1 VSSQYE
7 ARKYELLRTEQLLA
21 SVVLTLRK
29 RALVTTILYDMMS
42 AMHVRRLWVSGIVLV
57 AAIALLPFSFHAER
71 HLETATRVEGSQ
83 AETVRQEL
91 ADRFRSPFVDQVVL
105 VTQGLPPA
113 DSLEGAQAL
122 EPIVTALREQ
132 PGVSGVVSY
141 LDSRDSIFLG
151 RGGGTFIL
159 VGLTSTDGP
168 VELLVPKLHQLASSL
183 ENQLRGRYPAVKLE
197 LTGEIPLNFDIRKA
211 SSDDVQR
218 GESLV
223 IPATLALLLVAFG
236 SLIAA
241 LIPLA
246 VGQLAIATTMA
257 ITGLLAQRWHL
268 SILVQNLATMLG
280 LGLGIDYALLMVSRF
295 REAISAGH
303 DGPAASVIAAHQA
316 GRTLLISASTVAI
329 GFLALLTVP
338 ISEIRSIGIAGFLVA
353 GMSVLLTNT
362 IVPAALA
369 LLGPRINIGRLPFT
383 PKLDAHRAERTG
395 IRWRQWGKMIVAHPW
410 LALFVAGTPLLLLA
424 WQVRRLDTSLPRG
437 DWLPPAAESVHA
449 LHALRGMDR
458 EGVVESLRIIVELP
472 TDSIAQTDAGWN
484 VLDRLTKRL
493 ANDARSGRVI
503 SITTIAEGNRA
514 SLLDISRETR
524 RTFLSSDGRA
534 ALIEVLPASSVSL
547 RDQVNWVRE
556 LRQTGALALTGVPGA
571 TLLVG
576 GIPAL
581 NADYETIIRD
591 RFPSVTAMVV
601 GGTLLALLCGFRSV
615 FAALKAI
622 ALNLFSV
629 AASFGALVFVFQK
642 GHGSGFLGVPG
653 GTGSVFPLVPIVAF
667 AIVFGLSMDYEV
679 FLVARVLEARRSGL
693 NEMDAIPEGLAKTAG
708 LITSAAA
715 IMIVV
720 FAAFTFG
727 SFLVV
732 KMIGFTLAIAVLI
745 DATLVR
751 IVIGPALL
759 RIAGDWNW
767 WPWGLP
773 KRARRA

>member
-1 VSSQYE
+1 M
-7 ARKYELLRTEQLLA
+7 A
-21 SVVLTLRK
+21 
-29 RALVTTILYDMMS
+29 TIFYDMMS
-42 AMHVRRLWVSGIVLV
+42 VMDVNRLWVSGIVLA

-91 ADRFRSPFVDQVVL
+91 ANRFRSPFVDQVVL
-105 VTQGLPPA
+105 VIQGLPPA
-113 DSLEGAQAL
+113 DSEEGAQAL

-141 LDSRDSIFLG
+141 LDSRDPIFLG
-151 RGGGTFIL
+151 RGGGTFVL
-159 VGLTSTDGP
+159 MGLTSTDGP

-183 ENQLRGRYPAVKLE
+183 GNQLRGRYPAVKLE

-257 ITGLLAQRWHL
+257 ITGFLALRWHL

-303 DGPAASVIAAHQA
+303 NGPAASVIAAHQA

-338 ISEIRSIGIAGFLVA
+338 ISEIRSIGVAGFLVA

-362 IVPAALA
+362 IVPTALA

-395 IRWRQWGKMIVAHPW
+395 IRWRQWGKVIVAHPW

-424 WQVRRLDTSLPRG
+424 WQVRRLDTSVPRG

-449 LHALRGMDR
+449 LHTLRRMDR

-493 ANDARSGRVI
+493 ASDPRSGRVI
-503 SITTIAEGNRA
+503 SITTIAEGNRS

-556 LRQTGALALTGVPGA
+556 LRKTGALALTGVPSA

-591 RFPSVTAMVV
+591 RFPSVTALVV
-601 GGTLLALLCGFRSV
+601 G
-615 FAALKAI
+615 
-622 ALNLFSV
+622 
-629 AASFGALVFVFQK
+629 
-642 GHGSGFLGVPG
+642 
-653 GTGSVFPLVPIVAF
+653 
-667 AIVFGLSMDYEV
+667 
-679 FLVARVLEARRSGL
+679 
-693 NEMDAIPEGLAKTAG
+693 
-708 LITSAAA
+708 
-715 IMIVV
+715 
-720 FAAFTFG
+720 
-727 SFLVV
+727 
-732 KMIGFTLAIAVLI
+732 
-745 DATLVR
+745 
-751 IVIGPALL
+751 
-759 RIAGDWNW
+759 
-767 WPWGLP
+767 
-773 KRARRA
+773 

>member
-1 VSSQYE
+1 VC
-7 ARKYELLRTEQLLA
+7 RPLA
-21 SVVLTLRK
+21 
-29 RALVTTILYDMMS
+29 ATILYGMMS
-42 AMHVRRLWVSGIVLV
+42 AMDVRRLWVSGIVLA

-91 ADRFRSPFVDQVVL
+91 ANRFRSPFVDQVVL
-105 VTQGLPPA
+105 VVQGLPPA
-113 DSLEGAQAL
+113 DSKEGAQAL

-132 PGVSGVVSY
+132 TGVSGVVSY
-141 LDSRDSIFLG
+141 LDSRDPVFLG
-151 RGGGTFIL
+151 RGGGTFVL
-159 VGLTSTDGP
+159 VGLTSTGGP

-183 ENQLRGRYPAVKLE
+183 ENQLRGRYPAVTLE

-257 ITGLLAQRWHL
+257 ITGFLAQRWHL

-295 REAISAGH
+295 REAISAGN
-303 DGPAASVIAAHQA
+303 DGPAASVIAARQA

-362 IVPAALA
+362 IVPTALA
-369 LLGPRINIGRLPFT
+369 WLGPRINLGRLPFT
-383 PKLDAHRAERTG
+383 PKLDAHRAERAGT
-395 IRWRQWGKMIVAHPW
+395 RWRQWGRVIVAHPW
-410 LALFVAGTPLLLLA
+410 LALVVAGTPLLLLA

-449 LHALRGMDR
+449 LHTLRQMDR

-472 TDSIAQTDAGWN
+472 TDSISISQTDAGWN

-493 ANDARSGRVI
+493 AGDPRSGRVI
-503 SITTIAEGNRA
+503 SITTIAEGNRS

-524 RTFLSSDGRA
+524 RTFLSSDGQA

-547 RDQVNWVRE
+547 RDQVIWVRE
-556 LRQTGALALTGVPGA
+556 LRKTGALALTGVPDA

-591 RFPSVTAMVV
+591 RFPSVMALVV
-601 GGTLLALLCGFRSV
+601 GGTLLALLCGFRSI

-622 ALNLFSV
+622 ALNLLSV
-629 AASFGALVFVFQK
+629 AASFGTLVLVFQN
-642 GHGSGFLGVPG
+642 GHGSRFLGVPG

-693 NEMDAIPEGLAKTAG
+693 SELDAIPEGMARTAG

-732 KMIGFTLAIAVLI
+732 KMIGFTLAVAVLI

-767 WPWGLP
+767 WPGGLP
-773 KRARRA
+773 KRERRV

>member
-1 VSSQYE
+1 
-7 ARKYELLRTEQLLA
+7 
-21 SVVLTLRK
+21 
-29 RALVTTILYDMMS
+29 
-42 AMHVRRLWVSGIVLV
+42 MHVRRFWVSGIVLA

-91 ADRFRSPFVDQVVL
+91 ANRFRSPFVDRVVL
-105 VTQGLPPA
+105 VIQGLPPA
-113 DSLEGAQAL
+113 SSEEGARAL
-122 EPIVTALREQ
+122 DTIVTGLRDE

-151 RGGGTFIL
+151 PRGETFVLIGL
-159 VGLTSTDGP
+159 VSSDGP
-168 VELLVPKLHQLASSL
+168 VESLVPNLHQLASSL
-183 ENQLRGRYPAVKLE
+183 ESQLRGHYSGVKLE

-211 SSDDVQR
+211 SADDVRR

-236 SLIAA
+236 SLMAA
-241 LIPLA
+241 VIPLA
-246 VGQLAIATTMA
+246 VGQLAIATTLA
-257 ITGLLAQRWHL
+257 ITGFLAQRWHL

-295 REAISAGH
+295 REAISCGN
-303 DGPAASVIAAHQA
+303 DGPAAAVIAARQA
-316 GRTLLISASTVAI
+316 GRTLLISAATVAI

-362 IVPAALA
+362 LVPTLLG
-369 LLGPRINIGRLPFT
+369 LLGPRINLGRLPFT
-383 PKLDAHRAERTG
+383 PKLDENRAASAG
-395 IRWRQWGKMIVAHPW
+395 KRWRHWGRVIVAYPW
-410 LALFVAGTPLLLLA
+410 LALFAAGTPLLLLA
-424 WQVRRLDTSLPRG
+424 WQIRQLDTSVPRG
-437 DWLPPAAESVHA
+437 DWLPPAAESVRA
-449 LHALRGMDR
+449 LHTLRQMDR
-458 EGVVESLRIIVELP
+458 EGIVESLRIIIELP
-472 TDSIAQTDAGWN
+472 TDSIAESDAGWN
-484 VLDRLTKRL
+484 ALDRATKSL
-493 ANDARSGRVI
+493 ASDPRCGRVI
-503 SITTIAEGNRA
+503 SIATIAEGNR
-514 SLLDISRETR
+514 SNLRDLSRETR
-524 RTFLSSDGRA
+524 RTFLSTDGRA
-534 ALIEVLPASSVSL
+534 ALLEVLPASSVSL
-547 RDQVNWVRE
+547 REQVNWVRE
-556 LRQTGALALTGVPGA
+556 LRMTGAPALTGVPGA

-591 RFPSVTAMVV
+591 RFPSVTGLIV

-615 FAALKAI
+615 FVALKAI

-629 AASFGALVFVFQK
+629 AASFGALVLVFQN
-642 GHGSGFLGVPG
+642 GHGSRFLGVPG
-653 GTGSVFPLVPIVAF
+653 GTGSVFPLVPIVTF

-693 NEMDAIPEGLAKTAG
+693 GEMDAIPEGLARTAG

-732 KMIGFTLAIAVLI
+732 KMIGFTLAVAVLI

-759 RIAGDWNW
+759 RLAGDWNW
-767 WPWGLP
+767 WPGGLTTTQ
-773 KRARRA
+773 RVQH